1 MHLSVMN
8 WFTYILLCDQKYY
21 YVGLT
26 HDIQQRVRS
35 HQNKENIGTKEF
47 TEYREKQLKGWSVA
61 KKNALIEGNFELL
74 KKLSKNK

>member
-1 MHLSVMN
+1 MN